1 MGVGQS
7 VESLYFQQKVKLG
20 QGGFGTVWRAV
31 DRTTHRFVAV
41 KQIDKLK
48 AYWQGAKRSDLLLE
62 IDFLKACDHVNI
74 TKLYNYFEDS
84 SSISIAMEY
93 CDGGDLE
100 DKLKERGAKLP
111 EAQSASWTR
120 QICGA
125 IKHLHERDICH
136 RDIKPGNF
144 MFSTS
149 LLKLSD
155 FGFATFLKKGQTTM
169 EEQLALATWCCLAT
183 WRSSCLLAFGLL
195 TALDVG
201 TPAFMAPEQHQLSKG
216 GPGYSHSVDVWAAGC
231 MLHMFLSNGRH
242 PFVTSKN
249 SLDMANLLKGNADF
263 GLSMFGELL
272 GVAVAPEA
280 KDLCRRMLAPE
291 PRSRIGVEEVLQN
304 IWVKSEK
311 EEVPEDAAQHFAQ
324 LKQQLLMAEQQL
336 KEAEEREL
344 SLKSRLQKQDDSV
357 VLVTIPVTLPA
368 CINRCSSCTTCAAD
382 RIEPQRI
389 KKW

>member
-169 EEQLALATWCCLAT
+169 E
-183 WRSSCLLAFGLL
+183 
-195 TALDVG
+195 DVG

-311 EEVPEDAAQHFAQ
+311 EAWKWATGRPA
-324 LKQQLLMAEQQL
+324 KLL
-336 KEAEEREL
+336 RL
-344 SLKSRLQKQDDSV
+344 SRWRGGGFPFG
-357 VLVTIPVTLPA
+357 VL
-368 CINRCSSCTTCAAD
+368 
-382 RIEPQRI
+382 
-389 KKW
+389 